1 MNKKFDDCVSDFI
14 EAREPS
20 DYWYDCAI
28 LEAIEI
34 LKRFN
39 NDDWLFLLKNLKDK
53 PIFWQKRLIEC
64 LGDLLNSYEL
74 EVILEIIN
82 TTDEDLFITCVD
94 SLRFLDLSA
103 LDDEKKEQLL
113 SKSERVLETA
123 SSSERYILDEV
134 IKKLIK

>member
-14 EAREPS
+14 QAREPS

-39 NDDWLFLLKNLKDK
+39 DNDWLFLLKQLKDK

-64 LGDLLNSYEL
+64 LGGLHSPYEL

-82 TTDEDLFITCVD
+82 TTDEDLFISCVD
-94 SLRFLDLSA
+94 SLRFLDLST
-103 LDDEKKEQLL
+103 LDNEKKEQLL
-113 SKSERVLETA
+113 SKSERALERA
-123 SSSERYILDEV
+123 SSPVKRILEEI